1 MGRENPHARE
11 VFFKCFGPPLIPGII
26 RRNCNRHLLPMRD
39 CPMATPAAQ
48 EVTDLLLAWSQG
60 DDSALEKLIPLVY
73 DELHRLAHH
82 YMGGER
88 AGHTLQTTALV
99 NEAYLRLID
108 SSRVRWQSRAHFF
121 AVSAQLMR
129 RVLVDFARSRNYQK
143 RGGGALQVSL
153 DEALEVSA
161 ERGRE
166 LIALDDA
173 MTALAATDER
183 ASRVVELR
191 YFGGLSIEE
200 TAEVLKVSSETVRR
214 DWNWAK
220 VWLVREISGEN
231 LEEP

>member
-1 MGRENPHARE
+1 MT
-11 VFFKCFGPPLIPGII
+11 
-26 RRNCNRHLLPMRD
+26 
-39 CPMATPAAQ
+39 TPASQ

-60 DDSALEKLIPLVY
+60 DDSAFEKLIPLVY
-73 DELHRLAHH
+73 DELHRLAHY

-129 RVLVDFARSRNYQK
+129 RVLVDFVRSRNYQK
-143 RGGGALQVSL
+143 RGGGAIQVSL
-153 DEALEVSA
+153 ERALEVSA

-173 MTALAATDER
+173 LTALAASDER

-191 YFGGLSIEE
+191 YFGGLSLEE

-220 VWLVREISGEN
+220 VWLVREISGESR
-231 LEEP
+231 EEP